1 MLASLGVDRV
11 IFGPGSL
18 AGDEQMIVI
27 HELRDVGVKV
37 SVIPDASRLIGASV
51 ESDVLGGMTL
61 LGMRRFGI
69 TRSSQVIKRSFDV
82 AISGLLLLVLSPL
95 LAAIAIAI
103 RVDQPGA
110 PILYRQR
117 RIGREGR
124 TFWMIKFRTM
134 NEDSHRLRE
143 NLRELDQGAHGL
155 FKIPDDPRATR
166 VGRRLRRHNLD
177 ELPQLINV
185 LRGEMSLVGPRPA
198 GPRGGLERA
207 EQLPAAP
214 LRAPGHHGPL
224 AGARLGPR
232 AARGDGQAR
241 LPLRGELVA
250 VGRHRPH
257 RPDGAVDRPRTRDV
271 AGDTERDA

>member
-1 MLASLGVDRV
+1 M
-11 IFGPGSL
+11 
-18 AGDEQMIVI
+18 
-27 HELRDVGVKV
+27 
-37 SVIPDASRLIGASV
+37 IPDASRLIGASV

-69 TRSSQVIKRSFDV
+69 TRSSQVIKRTFDV
-82 AISGLLLLVLSPL
+82 ATSGLLLLLLSPL

-103 RVDQPGA
+103 RLDQRGA

-117 RIGREGR
+117 RIGREGQ

-143 NLRELDQGAHGL
+143 NLRELDEGAHGL

-185 LRGEMSLVGPRPA
+185 LRGEMSLVGPRPLVPEEDSSVPSTYRRRLSVRPGITGHWQVLGSA
-198 GPRGGLERA
+198 RVPLEEMVKLDYLYVANWSLWGDIVLIARTV
-207 EQLPAAP
+207 P
-214 LRAPGHHGPL
+214 LI
-224 AGARLGPR
+224 
-232 AARGDGQAR
+232 ARG
-241 LPLRGELVA
+241 RGM
-250 VGRHRPH
+250 
-257 RPDGAVDRPRTRDV
+257 
-271 AGDTERDA
+271 